1 MAYNLFISHKHSD
14 GAIARVVA
22 DFIETKKF
30 SGRYRRMYRRTRR
43 TEDHASVKT

>member
-22 DFIETKKF
+22 DFIETKK
-30 SGRYRRMYRRTRR
+30 SRAGIGACIVGPGVQRTTLR
-43 TEDHASVKT
+43 